1 MKNVSDRQQTEQR
14 STNRQRSPIV
24 IISPQNRNNK
34 NENNRE
40 KNQSLLHNF
49 DVIFPNV
56 VFKWPKKQNSSTIIA
71 ILITTSCSFV
81 KIVLFW
87 QYMICQL

>member
-14 STNRQRSPIV
+14 SKNRQRSPIV
-24 IISPQNRNNK
+24 IISPLNRNNK

-40 KNQSLLHNF
+40 KIQSLLHNF

-56 VFKWPKKQNSSTIIA
+56 VFKWPKNKIA
-71 ILITTSCSFV
+71 
-81 KIVLFW
+81 
-87 QYMICQL
+87 QLLLQF